1 MIGDH
6 VLKTGKDIVFVKLG
20 GSFITYKDK
29 FYSINFN
36 ALKNSAKIIREV
48 IDEYDILLGNG
59 GGSFAHPIVLCSEEG
74 STSTLVKCQEATR
87 DLNHLIVDYLVNNG
101 IPAVSFQTSAI
112 IYEGEQGLEVFA
124 EPIKIALRNNVVPV
138 VYGECIHSLTRVFRI
153 LSTEDVFLELSKH
166 IRPVRVVLLTNVK
179 GVYNR
184 DPTKYDDAEL
194 IRIINKNNY
203 KDVIDKISKN
213 TGTDATGGI
222 VGKVIKMYNLSCRIG
237 APIHIVSGFDVENTI
252 RAIKGEEFIGTTIK
266 YAD

>member
-1 MIGDH
+1 MGGR
-6 VLKTGKDIVFVKLG
+6 VLETSRDTVFVKLG
-20 GSFITYKDK
+20 GSFITYKDR
-29 FYSINFN
+29 FYAINFV
-36 ALKNSAKIIREV
+36 ALKKSVKILREV
-48 IDEYDILLGNG
+48 INEYNILLGNG
-59 GGSFAHPIVLCSEEG
+59 GGSFAHPIVLCGEEG
-74 STSTLVKCQEATR
+74 SVSTLVKCQEATR

-166 IRPVRVVLLTNVK
+166 IKPVRVVLLTNVK

-213 TGTDATGGI
+213 TSTDATGGI
-222 VGKVIKMYNLSCRIG
+222 VGKVIKMYNLSCKIG

>member
-1 MIGDH
+1 M
-6 VLKTGKDIVFVKLG
+6 KTSKDTVFVKLG

-29 FYSINFN
+29 FYSINFA
-36 ALKNSAKIIREV
+36 ALKKSVKILRGV
-48 IDEYDILLGNG
+48 INEYNILLGNG
-59 GGSFAHPIVLCSEEG
+59 GGSFAHPIVLCGEEG
-74 STSTLVKCQEATR
+74 SISTLVKCQEATR

-112 IYEGEQGLEVFA
+112 IYEGGQGLEVFV
-124 EPIKIALRNNVVPV
+124 EPIKIALRNNIVPV
-138 VYGECIHSLTRVFRI
+138 VYGECIHSLARVFRV

-166 IRPVRVVLLTNVK
+166 IKPVRVVLLTNVK

-213 TGTDATGGI
+213 TSTDATGGI
-222 VGKVIKMYNLSCRIG
+222 VSKVIKMYNLSCKIG

-266 YAD
+266 CAD